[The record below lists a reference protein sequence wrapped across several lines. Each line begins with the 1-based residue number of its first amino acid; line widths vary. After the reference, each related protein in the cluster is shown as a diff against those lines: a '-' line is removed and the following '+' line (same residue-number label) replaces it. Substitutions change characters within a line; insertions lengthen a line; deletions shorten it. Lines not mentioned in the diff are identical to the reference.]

1 MSGLLRLLA
10 AALASAAVCAP
21 AAAADIF
28 KGRQVY
34 ATHCAACHGPN
45 GVSTVPNAPNLAR
58 GESMMQPDA
67 GLLASIRSG
76 RNAMPAYAGILSDRD
91 ILDVIAFMR
100 TLR

>member
-1 MSGLLRLLA
+1 MSHALRALGAALA
-10 AALASAAVCAP
+10 AAAVSAP

-34 ATHCAACHGPN
+34 ATHCAVCHGPN
-45 GVSTVPNAPNLAR
+45 GVSVMPGAPNLAR
-58 GESMMQPDA
+58 GERMMQPDA
-67 GLLASIRSG
+67 GLLASIRGG
-76 RNAMPAYAGILSDRD
+76 RNAMPAYAGILTDRD

>member
-10 AALASAAVCAP
+10 AALAGGAACAP

-45 GVSTVPNAPNLAR
+45 GVSIVPNAPNLAR

-67 GLLASIRSG
+67 GLLSSIRSG
-76 RNAMPAYAGILSDRD
+76 RNAMPAYAGILTDRD